1 MAIKQPINITDKS
14 EPIGRSVESIPFG
27 AGSSVP
33 EPSSVYAELNLN
45 GDAKIGNTGTQ
56 GRDVDILVT
65 AFPATA
71 LGLDSYEPYTMY
83 QSLLSGEDAALALG
97 AQPALGAQSYM
108 GENYGTT
115 HLTHANAPNL
125 EEVNTEELNIPNPYV
140 PDISAGRAKA
150 ADYAEQF
157 KATYPGT
164 RNSFPPGD
172 TDTGLDLNAGDEATS
187 SAKLSPHN
195 TVNRL
200 GSWTKDT
207 LTFGRWTAE

>member
-1 MAIKQPINITDKS
+1 MAIINITDKS

-33 EPSSVYAELNLN
+33 EPSSVYAELNRN
-45 GDAKIGNTGTQ
+45 GDAKIGNGTQ
-56 GRDVDILVT
+56 GRDASILTTV
-65 AFPATA
+65 FPATA

-83 QSLLSGEDAALALG
+83 QSLLSGEDTALALG
-97 AQPALGAQSYM
+97 AQPALGAESYM

-115 HLTHANAPNL
+115 HLTHTNAPNL
-125 EEVNTEELNIPNPYV
+125 AEDVDVAGLNIPNPYV
-140 PDISAGRAKA
+140 PDISAGKA
-150 ADYAEQF
+150 NAAEYAGEF
-157 KATYPGT
+157 VATYPGT

-172 TDTGLDLNAGDEATS
+172 TDTGLDLNAGDGG
-187 SAKLSPHN
+187 LSPHN
-195 TVNRL
+195 TVRRL